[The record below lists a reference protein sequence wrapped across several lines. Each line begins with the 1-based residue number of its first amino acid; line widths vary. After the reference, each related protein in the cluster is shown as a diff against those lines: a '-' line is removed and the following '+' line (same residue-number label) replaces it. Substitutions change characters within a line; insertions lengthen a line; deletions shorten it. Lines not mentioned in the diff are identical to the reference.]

1 MKTLIFEILLPRLI
15 AIFLLFM
22 GVKLGKYGF
31 CYLFFSGVV
40 LGAYYGW
47 FNDMIWR
54 PNGKLEKSLP
64 YRAHQIWVH
73 IICGVTG
80 SVALYFLLGV
90 LDFSNMATVS
100 GKIGWGEFLLFII
113 AILGY
118 TGLLPRILWFFTYA
132 QQSFK

>member
-1 MKTLIFEILLPRLI
+1 MKAQLLELLSIRILAVILVYMGVTSGQYGFY
-15 AIFLLFM
+15 FLLS
-22 GVKLGKYGF
+22 
-31 CYLFFSGVV
+31 SGVL

-64 YRAHQIWVH
+64 YRAHQVWVH
-73 IICGVTG
+73 VICGITG
-80 SVALYFLLGV
+80 SVALYLLLGV
-90 LDFSNMATVS
+90 INLSNRTQTLENL
-100 GKIGWGEFLLFII
+100 GWGELMLFII

-132 QQSFK
+132 QQNIK

>member
-1 MKTLIFEILLPRLI
+1 MIAFLLQILLPRLV
-15 AIFLLFM
+15 AIILVYLGITSTNGLYFLLA
-22 GVKLGKYGF
+22 
-31 CYLFFSGVV
+31 SGAV
-40 LGAYYGW
+40 LGTYYGL

-64 YRAHQIWVH
+64 YRAHQVWVH

-80 SVALYFLLGV
+80 SVASYLLLGTIDLNNRALV
-90 LDFSNMATVS
+90 VEKL
-100 GKIGWGEFLLFII
+100 GWGEFMLFII

-132 QQSFK
+132 QQNFK